1 MAKAKEFP
9 GESGSA
15 QAGLR
20 GPKERENGS
29 PGSFRVLAVE
39 SSCDESAAAVLD
51 EAEGLLAHELYS
63 QVELHRV
70 YGGVVPELA
79 SRDHVRRLL
88 PLVERV
94 LERSGTAPE
103 GLDGL
108 AFTAGP
114 GLIGALL
121 TGAALARSLAY
132 AWKVPAVGVHHLE
145 GHLLAPL
152 LEPEPPPFPH
162 VALLVSGGH
171 TQLIEVAGIG
181 RYRILGD
188 TRDDAAGEA
197 FDKTA
202 KLLGL
207 PYPGGPEL
215 ARLAQSGTPGA
226 FHFPRPMLDR
236 PGLEL
241 SFSGLKTAVLHS
253 LRGQELTPKLRADV
267 ARGVEEAIVGTL
279 AAKAVRALEASGLD
293 VLVVSGGVSAN
304 RRLRAELAGAVGR
317 RGGRV
322 YYPRIEFCT
331 DNAAM
336 IAVAGLARL
345 RAGEHDGLAIQPRAQ
360 WPLETLAAVPL
371 PRNSAAEA
379 TRYPT

>member
-1 MAKAKEFP
+1 MAKAKN
-9 GESGSA
+9 A
-15 QAGLR
+15 
-20 GPKERENGS
+20 
-29 PGSFRVLAVE
+29 FRVLALE

-51 EAEGLLAHELYS
+51 ESEGLLAHELYS
-63 QVELHRV
+63 QVELHRT

-88 PLVERV
+88 PLV
-94 LERSGTAPE
+94 RSALQRAQTAPE
-103 GLDGL
+103 GLSGV

-132 AWKVPAVGVHHLE
+132 AWGVPALGVHHLE

-152 LEPEPPPFPH
+152 LEPDPPPFPH

-171 TQLIEVAGIG
+171 TQLIEAAGIG

-215 ARLAQSGTPGA
+215 ARLARSGTPGV
-226 FHFPRPMLDR
+226 FTFPRPMLDR

-241 SFSGLKTAVLHS
+241 SFSGLKTAVLHAV
-253 LRGQELTPKLRADV
+253 RGRELTPELRADV
-267 ARGVEEAIVGTL
+267 ARGVEEAIVATL

-293 VLVVSGGVSAN
+293 TLVVSGGVSAN
-304 RRLRAELAGAVGR
+304 ERLRAALTDAVGR

-322 YYPRIEFCT
+322 YYPRTEFCT

-345 RAGEHDGLAIQPRAQ
+345 RAGEHEGLAIEARAQ
-360 WPLETLAAVPL
+360 WALETLTQVPFQADGADAARAL
-371 PRNSAAEA
+371 NA
-379 TRYPT
+379 

>member
-1 MAKAKEFP
+1 MTKAKA
-9 GESGSA
+9 A
-15 QAGLR
+15 AL
-20 GPKERENGS
+20 
-29 PGSFRVLAVE
+29 RVLAVE

-51 EAEGLLAHELYS
+51 EGEGLLAHELYS
-63 QVELHRV
+63 QVELHRT

-88 PLVERV
+88 PLVERA
-94 LERSGTAPE
+94 LERAGTAPE
-103 GLDGL
+103 RLSGV

-152 LEPEPPPFPH
+152 LEPDPPPFPH

-171 TQLIEVAGIG
+171 TQLIEVSGIG

-215 ARLAQSGTPGA
+215 SRLAESGTPGA

-253 LRGQELTPKLRADV
+253 LRGREPTPKLRADV
-267 ARGVEEAIVGTL
+267 ARGVEEAIVATL
-279 AAKAVRALEASGLD
+279 TAKAVRALDATGLD

-304 RRLRAELAGAVGR
+304 QRLRADLGQAVGR

-345 RAGEHDGLAIQPRAQ
+345 RAGEREGLAIPSRAQ
-360 WPLETLAAVPL
+360 WPLETLAAVP
-371 PRNSAAEA
+371 PQQNSATEA
-379 TRYPT
+379 ARSPT

>member
-1 MAKAKEFP
+1 M
-9 GESGSA
+9 
-15 QAGLR
+15 
-20 GPKERENGS
+20 
-29 PGSFRVLAVE
+29 RVLAVE

-51 EAEGLLAHELYS
+51 RDRGLLAHELFS
-63 QVELHRV
+63 QIELHRL

-88 PLVERV
+88 PLVRSV
-94 LERSGTAPE
+94 LESSGTHPQ
-103 GLDGL
+103 DL
-108 AFTAGP
+108 AGVAYTAGP

-132 AWKVPAVGVHHLE
+132 AWKVPAIGVHHLE

-152 LEPEPPPFPH
+152 LEADPPPFPH

-171 TQLIEVAGIG
+171 TMLIEARAIG
-181 RYRILGD
+181 SYELLGE

-207 PYPGGPEL
+207 PYPGGPQL
-215 ARLAQSGTPGA
+215 ARLAASGRRGV
-226 FHFPRPMLDR
+226 FDFPRPMLDR
-236 PGLEL
+236 PGLEF
-241 SFSGLKTAVLHS
+241 SFSGLKTAVLHAV
-253 LRGQELTPKLRADV
+253 RAAEMNDTVRADIACAV
-267 ARGVEEAIVGTL
+267 QEAIVETL
-279 AAKAVRALEASGLD
+279 AVKAVRALEQTGLD
-293 VLVVSGGVSAN
+293 ALVVSGGVSAN
-304 RRLRAELAGAVGR
+304 QRLRERLAEVVRR
-317 RGGRV
+317 RGGRI

-345 RAGEHDGLAIQPRAQ
+345 AAGQPDGGLAVEARAQ
-360 WPLETLAAVPL
+360 WPLPTLRPL
-371 PRNSAAEA
+371 ESNWRA
-379 TRYPT
+379 